1 MALVLSVLVLAII
14 ALVVGAF
21 ALWRR
26 GGSLKQVGLM
36 LALAVIMAV
45 NIAIWT
51 LPDASGNAPLG
62 QELQGQ
68 P

>member
-1 MALVLSVLVLAII
+1 MALVLSVLVLAMI

-26 GGSLKQVGLM
+26 GGSARQIGLM
-36 LALAVIMAV
+36 LLLAVVMAV

-51 LPDASGNAPLG
+51 LPDASGNAPLA
-62 QELQGQ
+62 QELQK
-68 P
+68 

>member
-1 MALVLSVLVLAII
+1 MALVLSLLVLAII

-26 GGSLKQVGLM
+26 GGSPKQIGLM
-36 LALAVIMAV
+36 LVLAVIMAV

-51 LPDASGNAPLG
+51 LPDASGTAPLG
-62 QELQGQ
+62 QELKKQ
-68 P
+68 

>member
-26 GGSLKQVGLM
+26 GGSAKQIGLM
-36 LALAVIMAV
+36 LFLAVIMAV

-51 LPDASGNAPLG
+51 LPDASGTAPVA
-62 QELQGQ
+62 QDLQQ
-68 P
+68 